1 MHTFIAVLTATLAAI
16 AGGLAGAS
24 SAQASETDSTYA
36 VSGCLGGGGARE
48 PTRDGGE
55 RGGEHRDER
64 VHEHS

>member
-36 VSGCLGGGGARE
+36 VAGCRWLQPVGR
-48 PTRDGGE
+48 RVE
-55 RGGEHRDER
+55 RHVQPG
-64 VHEHS
+64 S